1 MRQIPRLLAF
11 LSLLALAAC
20 AEGARTGQMIL
31 TPAATPEAAVRP
43 ELKEAFW
50 VGAVSGGGETN
61 PMWMSNV
68 SAAEFAEA
76 LRLSLIAH
84 QMLSPVQERARYH
97 LDASLKQVDRPFVGF
112 DLTVTTT
119 VDYAVRDSAKGEP
132 RYSKTV
138 VAPYT
143 ATVSDA
149 FLAVKRLQLANE
161 GSVKENIRR
170 FIEAVTTETWTGQPG
185 AAAPAAAV
193 ATPVVQTAAVAAA
206 PPPTPRSIDFAAY
219 AKRPLG
225 AAYVVTSRS
234 CGWNYKLTTSQR
246 VQFGSDGARP
256 WQARFQGSGMTGET
270 YIVPKPDGLEVS
282 VATRTAPG
290 SVILRDH
297 VEELAFAFTVPAA
310 EIAADGSFTGQA
322 SNTGRASRCGDYRI
336 DFAVQ

>member
-1 MRQIPRLLAF
+1 MRDIARPTILLT
-11 LSLLALAAC
+11 LLALGAC
-20 AEGARTGQMIL
+20 AEGARTGQMII
-31 TPAATPEAAVRP
+31 TPQVSAEAAVRP
-43 ELKEAFW
+43 ALKEAFW
-50 VGAVSGGGETN
+50 IGAIGGGGETN

-68 SAAEFAEA
+68 SESEFSEA

-84 QMLSPVQERARYH
+84 QMLSPVAERAKYH
-97 LDASLKQVDRPFVGF
+97 LNANLRQLDRPIMGF
-112 DLTVTTT
+112 DLTVTST
-119 VDYAVRDSAKGEP
+119 VDYEVREAADGTA
-132 RYSKTV
+132 RFRKTV

-170 FIEAVTTETWTGQPG
+170 FLDAVTSESWTGLDG
-185 AAAPAAAV
+185 AAAAGAPS
-193 ATPVVQTAAVAAA
+193 VQTATVASPP
-206 PPPTPRSIDFAAY
+206 PPPTPRHIDFAAY

-225 AAYVVTSRS
+225 AAYVVTSKS
-234 CGWNYKLTTSQR
+234 CGWNYKLTSSQR

-270 YIVPKPDGLEVS
+270 HIVPKPEGLEVW

-310 EIAADGSFTGQA
+310 EIAADGSFTGRA
-322 SNTGRASRCGDYRI
+322 SNTGQMSRCGDYRI